1 MYDLL
6 SLEEDVAAAAAGWGV
21 HDVYDLKA
29 GKWRVMVLGLP
40 HAEAASRRVVE
51 QARHGS
57 KLAQKA
63 LTLVLHGPPKRKK
76 KR

>member
-1 MYDLL
+1 MHDLL
-6 SLEEDVAAAAAGWGV
+6 TPEEDVAASAAGWGV
-21 HDVYDLKA
+21 YDVYDMKA
-29 GKWRVMVLGLP
+29 GKWRVMVLGEP

-63 LTLVLHGPPKRKK
+63 LALVMHGPPKRKG
-76 KR
+76 RR